1 MNFFAEEY
9 HRFFIGLKIWKTYVK
24 YFSVVF
30 QRLWLLNNSLLDN
43 EVYVDE
49 LKERLQNL
57 KQSLNEQGIDNPRM
71 KWELLKYEVRKFSI
85 TYSKKLARE
94 RKLNYAEIENQI
106 KDIENT

>member
-1 MNFFAEEY
+1 M
-9 HRFFIGLKIWKTYVK
+9 
-24 YFSVVF
+24 
-30 QRLWLLNNSLLDN
+30 
-43 EVYVDE
+43 
-49 LKERLQNL
+49 QNL

-106 KDIENT
+106 KDIENTKGWEHVEEKFLQHDILLKRLEERSNYITEGIILRSKAKWYELG